1 MSKICLPFNSYKQN
15 ISQLNAKYGKN
26 MKNEQLRLAL
36 CFFVTSRNLSPFSIN
51 HNKHK
56 KLLF

>member
-36 CFFVTSRNLSPFSIN
+36 CFLSHLETF
-51 HNKHK
+51 
-56 KLLF
+56 LLFQ